1 MQYPQCQHENRAGAK
16 FCEVHDSHDIRRA
29 GALSRGLRGRS
40 EASHA
45 LVTKSPLS
53 LTRTSRQARDKDE
66 GRPNASLHAQRIPS
80 PSQRPPCQL
89 PERPAWSWTSLTRL
103 PAPPAGTTPPPP
115 PRPRCPPMPSPLHS
129 SSAIEKPSH
138 ESSENQPSTSS
149 GRTPL
154 KGASFHLR
162 ADNSLKRPRQQGRPY
177 HGTGI
182 SVSIPGVRNSKM
194 SAKITLKTHRP

>member
-1 MQYPQCQHENRAGAK
+1 MQCPRCQHENRAGAK

-89 PERPAWSWTSLTRL
+89 PERPAWRWTSPTRL
-103 PAPPAGTTPPPP
+103 PAPPAGTTRPPQPP
-115 PRPRCPPMPSPLHS
+115 PRCQPMPSPLRFLLNGWEAVLPIWVKYGHAPFSERSLPPGHWVS
-129 SSAIEKPSH
+129 SPSPV
-138 ESSENQPSTSS
+138 E
-149 GRTPL
+149 
-154 KGASFHLR
+154 
-162 ADNSLKRPRQQGRPY
+162 
-177 HGTGI
+177 
-182 SVSIPGVRNSKM
+182 
-194 SAKITLKTHRP
+194 